1 VTSPRPNATTPQAG
15 APSTHPAG
23 RRDHLGS
30 RPAHPVGRWVHVL
43 RRDLGPRFTHPIL
56 RRVPRWGSVADPGTG
71 GAALS
76 TGPATAA
83 GGGGAAPGGGGAAP
97 GDGGAAPGDGAVA
110 PGSGAAAPGTGTG
123 ALTSGAV
130 VAGGLVF
137 LLARPALGSLP
148 FGVGLLAGGYLVLLV
163 GAVVVRTRRVDGPLG
178 WGVPLG
184 LGLVAVAGAGV
195 VGGPVAERRV
205 GAVAAGL
212 ALLAA
217 VAEEALFRRVLYDR
231 LLRFGVVA
239 AVAGSAVG
247 FALVHLPAYG
257 LAAMPVDLGAALLLS
272 WQRYASGRWT
282 VPAVTHAVANLLA
295 VT

>member
-1 VTSPRPNATTPQAG
+1 VTD
-15 APSTHPAG
+15 THPTSTA
-23 RRDHLGS
+23 
-30 RPAHPVGRWVHVL
+30 PA
-43 RRDLGPRFTHPIL
+43 
-56 RRVPRWGSVADPGTG
+56 
-71 GAALS
+71 
-76 TGPATAA
+76 PAT
-83 GGGGAAPGGGGAAP
+83 
-97 GDGGAAPGDGAVA
+97 
-110 PGSGAAAPGTGTG
+110 GSGAAALG
-123 ALTSGAV
+123 SGAV
-130 VAGGLVF
+130 VVGGLVF
-137 LLARPALGSLP
+137 LLVRPELTALPG
-148 FGVGLLAGGYLVLLV
+148 GVALLAGGYVGLLV
-163 GAVVVRTRRVDGPLG
+163 GALAVRTRREGGPLG
-178 WGVPLG
+178 WAVPLA
-184 LGLVAVAGAGV
+184 LGLVAVAGAAL
-195 VGGPVAERRV
+195 VGGPVADRRV

-239 AVAGSAVG
+239 AVGGTAVV